1 VFTLIFTAEMILK
14 IIALDPYNYFQQKW
28 NIFDSIIVMIGLI
41 SFEANLSSFRLVIFL
56 YSFLKLRIFK
66 LAKSWPALNT
76 LMKIII
82 NSVGALGN
90 LTLVLIITV
99 FIFAVVGKQV
109 LGQYYEDYYYRINP
123 DKNLRWHMKDFCHS
137 FLIIFRI
144 LCGEWIETMWECME
158 VAGKELCLPIFL
170 LVLVIGNLV
179 VLNLFIAL
187 LLSSFSTDSSMGQE
201 EPGQMTK
208 CQIAIAQIHKGLR
221 SVKDRILDRCGK
233 IMKRSRKTRAKK
245 KTLLKISAKDMEEN
259 NYAMTD
265 VRKDMD

>member
-28 NIFDSIIVMIGLI
+28 NIFDSIVVMIGLI
-41 SFEANLSSFRLVIFL
+41 SFQANLSSFRL
-56 YSFLKLRIFK
+56 LRIFK

-76 LMKIII
+76 LMKIIL

-90 LTLVLIITV
+90 LTLVLVITI

-109 LGQYYEDYYYRINP
+109 LGNSYKENYCKISINN
-123 DKNLRWHMKDFCHS
+123 NLRWHMMDFYHS
-137 FLIIFRI
+137 FLIIFRV

-158 VAGKELCLPIFL
+158 VAGKGLCLPIFL

-201 EPGQMTK
+201 EPEEKTK
-208 CQIAIAQIHKGLR
+208 SQIAIARIHKGLL
-221 SVKDRILDRCGK
+221 SVKGRILDRCHK
-233 IMKRSRKTRAKK
+233 IMKRSFQTPAKK
-245 KTLLKISAKDMEEN
+245 KTSVKISAKDSEEN

-265 VRKDMD
+265 VRKDVD

>member
-28 NIFDSIIVMIGLI
+28 NIFDSIIVMVGLI
-41 SFEANLSSFRLVIFL
+41 SFEANLSSFRLV
-56 YSFLKLRIFK
+56 RIFK

-76 LMKIII
+76 LMKIIL

-109 LGQYYEDYYYRINP
+109 LGTYYEENPCKINT
-123 DKNLRWHMKDFCHS
+123 DENLRWHMKDFFHS

-144 LCGEWIETMWECME
+144 LCGEWIETMWDCME
-158 VAGKELCLPIFL
+158 VAKKELCLPIFL

-187 LLSSFSTDSSMGQE
+187 LLSSFSTDCSMGQE

-208 CQIAIAQIHKGLR
+208 CQIAIARIHRGLQ
-221 SVKDRILDRCGK
+221 SVRDRILDHCGK
-233 IMKRSRKTRAKK
+233 IRKHNHKTTAKRKSLVKT
-245 KTLLKISAKDMEEN
+245 SAKDMEEN

-265 VRKDMD
+265 VRKDTD

>member
-28 NIFDSIIVMIGLI
+28 NIFDSIVVMIGLI
-41 SFEANLSSFRLVIFL
+41 SFQENLSAFRL
-56 YSFLKLRIFK
+56 LRIFK

-76 LMKIII
+76 LMKIIL

-109 LGQYYEDYYYRINP
+109 LGIYYETNSNRIST
-123 DKNLRWHMKDFCHS
+123 DGNLRWHMKDFCHS

-158 VAGKELCLPIFL
+158 VAGKGLCLPIFL

-187 LLSSFSTDSSMGQE
+187 LLSSFSTDSMGQE
-201 EPGQMTK
+201 EPGKRTK
-208 CQIAIAQIHKGLR
+208 CQIAIAQIYKGLQ
-221 SVKDRILDRCGK
+221 SVKVRIWHHCGK
-233 IMKRSRKTRAKK
+233 IMKRSHKTRPKRS
-245 KTLLKISAKDMEEN
+245 TLVKISAKDRARN

-265 VRKDMD
+265 VRKDVD

>member
-1 VFTLIFTAEMILK
+1 VFTLVFTVEMILK

-28 NIFDSIIVMIGLI
+28 NIFDSIVVMIGLI
-41 SFEANLSSFRLVIFL
+41 GFQENLSFFRL
-56 YSFLKLRIFK
+56 LRIFK

-76 LMKIII
+76 LMKIIL

-109 LGQYYEDYYYRINP
+109 LGSSYKSNYYKINTNE
-123 DKNLRWHMKDFCHS
+123 NLRWHMKDFCHS

-158 VAGKELCLPIFL
+158 VAGKGLCLPIFL

-187 LLSSFSTDSSMGQE
+187 LLSSFNTDSSMGQE
-201 EPGQMTK
+201 ETGQMTK
-208 CQIAIAQIHKGLR
+208 CQIAIARIHKGLQ
-221 SVKDRILDRCGK
+221 SVKDRILDHCGK
-233 IMKRSRKTRAKK
+233 KMKRGLKTTAKK
-245 KTLLKISAKDMEEN
+245 KTLVKISAKDLEEN

-265 VRKDMD
+265 VRKDID

>member
-1 VFTLIFTAEMILK
+1 VFTLIFTAEMVLK

-28 NIFDSIIVMIGLI
+28 NIFDSIVVMIGLI
-41 SFEANLSSFRLVIFL
+41 SFKENLSSFRL
-56 YSFLKLRIFK
+56 LRIFK

-76 LMKIII
+76 LMKIIL

-109 LGQYYEDYYYRINP
+109 LGTYYENYYYKINT
-123 DKNLRWHMKDFCHS
+123 DENLRWHMKDFCHS

-158 VAGKELCLPIFL
+158 VAGKGLCLPIFL

-187 LLSSFSTDSSMGQE
+187 LLSSFSTDSSIGQE
-201 EPGQMTK
+201 ETGQMTK
-208 CQIAIAQIHKGLR
+208 CQIAIAQIHKGLQ
-221 SVKDRILDRCGK
+221 SVKGRIWECCGK
-233 IMKRSRKTRAKK
+233 IMKRNLKTTAKK
-245 KTLLKISAKDMEEN
+245 KILVKISTKDKEEN
-259 NYAMTD
+259 HYAMTD
-265 VRKDMD
+265 VRKDID

>member
-28 NIFDSIIVMIGLI
+28 NIFDSIVVMIGLI
-41 SFEANLSSFRLVIFL
+41 SFKENLSYFRL
-56 YSFLKLRIFK
+56 LRIFK

-76 LMKIII
+76 LMKIIL

-109 LGQYYEDYYYRINP
+109 LGKHYKRNYYKISTDE
-123 DKNLRWHMKDFCHS
+123 NLRWHMKDFCHS

-208 CQIAIAQIHKGLR
+208 CQIAIAQIHEGLQ
-221 SVKDRILDRCGK
+221 SVKDRILDHCGK
-233 IMKRSRKTRAKK
+233 IMKRNLKTTAKK
-245 KTLLKISAKDMEEN
+245 KTLMKISAKDIEEN
-259 NYAMTD
+259 NYPMTD
-265 VRKDMD
+265 VRKDID